1 VSPRR
6 ALVRG
11 SERGYDSRAR
21 FAGRG
26 LASRPSPCCHTQQK
40 LVVHSASRA
49 VPAEKL
55 AVPSEKL
62 ELPRDE
68 IVLTEGALA
77 WKSVDLGQR
86 AEKIATRTNAHR
98 PRAAEA
104 SGASRSHA
112 VPAVPADGTSISPR
126 ENGITHAPR

>member
-1 VSPRR
+1 M
-6 ALVRG
+6 
-11 SERGYDSRAR
+11 
-21 FAGRG
+21 
-26 LASRPSPCCHTQQK
+26 
-40 LVVHSASRA
+40 VHSASRA

-104 SGASRSHA
+104 SGASGSHA
-112 VPAVPADGTSISPR
+112 VPTVPADGTSISPR